1 MKTSTRTSILIF
13 VYTVLAF
20 AFFVG
25 KAFLIKE
32 LPVLMPDDAGM
43 WRFVVGVR
51 TFFAWLP
58 AILAS
63 VCCIAFSWSFAK
75 DAGKNLASF
84 SPVQLKNYR
93 TVLVASCVS
102 VILCFAGTEIFA
114 PIVSA
119 KQTALENKVQD
130 YNWYTEQTKTSV
142 NEGNTAA
149 AVFYAENALAL
160 WPDNRDAKTLYDNSL
175 KLSVQSE
182 GKEDTS
188 SDALPSDIAALQNT
202 PYSVMR
208 LLQKAKTSF
217 ELKNYF
223 DAHYYA
229 WWGLKLAGD
238 NDANSGE
245 LRRIA
250 VESWN
255 IISSWSG
262 FETDEAALIFL
273 KKREGYSALMEGDVL
288 SAYYTFLDL
297 YESNDFDPD
306 ILRFYQL
313 ATEAL
318 LKQYFFIDETRNL
331 AFYENFQNIS
341 FKVTHPD
348 GRTDL
353 ISIGGVTTVAKTDNI
368 IKYLR
373 NYSCLSYDAA
383 GHLLYSMT
391 VPYAKLIGQRAG
403 SLGTGYEK
411 RTGVHDPET
420 YVPQLLLTSIDRKNR
435 EIVGAPRYFSAQGVP
450 MLYEREIVRIL
461 PMSLQDFDL
470 ACRASAKGP
479 QYMNLA
485 FLFRFV
491 PIAERY
497 GFQKRIFSLFL
508 LQRFCRP
515 LLLFAFFIFLSI
527 IAWNYKL
534 ESSQVFRF
542 IWIFSF
548 PVLTAVVQ
556 FCMEWFRYLMKLIYY
571 ALTDIASFAQLPV
584 ALIVLFIC
592 VILLSLRFLSLY
604 KE

>member
-1 MKTSTRTSILIF
+1 MKTSTRTAILIF
-13 VYTVLAF
+13 VYTVFAF

-32 LPVLMPDDAGM
+32 LPVLMPNDAGM
-43 WRFVVGVR
+43 WRFVTGVR
-51 TFFAWLP
+51 AFFARLP

-102 VILCFAGTEIFA
+102 VILCFAGTEILT

-119 KQTALENKVQD
+119 KQTALENKMQD

-142 NEGNTAA
+142 NEGNAAA

-160 WPDNRDAKTLYDNSL
+160 WPDNRDAKKLYDDSL
-175 KLSVQSE
+175 KLSAQSE
-182 GKEDTS
+182 RKEAEPS
-188 SDALPSDIAALQNT
+188 SALPSDIAALQNT

-208 LLQKAKTSF
+208 LLKKAQTSF

-262 FETDEAALIFL
+262 FETDDAAMIFL
-273 KKREGYSALMEGDVL
+273 KKREGYSALMEGDAL
-288 SAYYTFLDL
+288 GAYYTFLDL
-297 YESNDFDPD
+297 YEANDLDPD
-306 ILRFYQL
+306 ILRFYRL

-331 AFYENFQNIS
+331 AFFENFQNVS

-348 GRTDL
+348 GKTDL
-353 ISIGGVTTVAKTDNI
+353 ISIGGVTTVAKTDNVV
-368 IKYLR
+368 KYLR
-373 NYSCLSYDAA
+373 NYSCLAYDEA

-391 VPYAKLIGQRAG
+391 VPYVKLIGQRAG
-403 SLGTGYEK
+403 SLGIGYEK
-411 RTGVHDPET
+411 RTGIQDAET
-420 YVPQLLLTSIDRKNR
+420 YVPQLLLTSVDRKNR
-435 EIVGAPRYFSAQGVP
+435 DIVGSPHYFAAQSAQ
-450 MLYEREIVRIL
+450 YEREIVRIL

-508 LQRFCRP
+508 LQRLCRP
-515 LLLFAFFIFLSI
+515 LLLLAFFIFLSI

-542 IWIFSF
+542 TWIFSF

-556 FCMEWFRYLMKLIYY
+556 FCMEWFRYLMNLIYY
-571 ALTDIASFAQLPV
+571 ALPGVASFAQLPV
-584 ALIVLFIC
+584 VLVVLFVC
-592 VILLSLRFLSLY
+592 VILLSIKFLSLH
-604 KE
+604 EE

>member
-1 MKTSTRTSILIF
+1 
-13 VYTVLAF
+13 
-20 AFFVG
+20 
-25 KAFLIKE
+25 
-32 LPVLMPDDAGM
+32 MPNDAGM
-43 WRFVVGVR
+43 WRFVTGVR
-51 TFFAWLP
+51 AFFARLP

-75 DAGKNLASF
+75 DAGKNLARF

-102 VILCFAGTEIFA
+102 VILCFAGTEILT

-119 KQTALENKVQD
+119 KQTALENKMQD

-142 NEGNTAA
+142 REGNAAA

-160 WPDNRDAKTLYDNSL
+160 WPDNRDAKTLYNDSL
-175 KLSVQSE
+175 KLSAQSE
-182 GKEDTS
+182 RKEAEPS
-188 SDALPSDIAALQNT
+188 SALPSDIAALQNT

-208 LLQKAKTSF
+208 LLQKAQTAF

-255 IISSWSG
+255 IIASWSG
-262 FETDEAALIFL
+262 FETDDAAMIFL
-273 KKREGYSALMEGDVL
+273 KKREGYSALMEGDAL
-288 SAYYTFLDL
+288 GAYYTFLDL
-297 YESNDFDPD
+297 YEANDLDPD
-306 ILRFYQL
+306 ILRFYRL

-331 AFYENFQNIS
+331 AFFENFQNVS

-348 GRTDL
+348 GKTDL
-353 ISIGGVTTVAKTDNI
+353 ISIGGVTTVAKTDNVV
-368 IKYLR
+368 KYLR
-373 NYSCLSYDAA
+373 NYSCLAYDEA

-391 VPYAKLIGQRAG
+391 DPYVKLIGQRAG

-420 YVPQLLLTSIDRKNR
+420 YVPQLLLTSVDRKNR
-435 EIVGAPRYFSAQGVP
+435 DIVGSPHYFAAQSAQ
-450 MLYEREIVRIL
+450 YEREIVRIL

-508 LQRFCRP
+508 LQRLCRP
-515 LLLFAFFIFLSI
+515 LLLLAFFIFLSI

-542 IWIFSF
+542 TWIFSF

-556 FCMEWFRYLMKLIYY
+556 FCMEWFRYLMNLIYY
-571 ALTDIASFAQLPV
+571 ALTGVASFAQLPV
-584 ALIVLFIC
+584 VLVVLFVC
-592 VILLSLRFLSLY
+592 VILLSIKFLSLH
-604 KE
+604 EE

>member
-1 MKTSTRTSILIF
+1 MKTSSRTAILIF

-32 LPVLMPDDAGM
+32 LPVLMPNDAGM
-43 WRFVVGVR
+43 WRFVTGVR
-51 TFFAWLP
+51 AFFAWLP

-102 VILCFAGTEIFA
+102 VILCFAGTEILT
-114 PIVSA
+114 PVVSA

-142 NEGNTAA
+142 NEGNTSA

-160 WPDNRDAKTLYDNSL
+160 WPDNRDAKKLYDDSL
-175 KLSVQSE
+175 KLSAQSE
-182 GKEDTS
+182 RKEADPE
-188 SDALPSDIAALQNT
+188 AGLPSDIAALQNT
-202 PYSVMR
+202 PYSIMR
-208 LLQKAKTSF
+208 LLQKAQTSF

-238 NDANSGE
+238 DNANSGE

-297 YESNDFDPD
+297 YEANDFDPD
-306 ILRFYQL
+306 ILRFYRL

-318 LKQYFFIDETRNL
+318 LEQYFFIDETRNL
-331 AFYENFQNIS
+331 AFFENFQNVS
-341 FKVTHPD
+341 FKITHPD
-348 GRTDL
+348 GVTDH
-353 ISIGGVTTVAKTDNI
+353 IAIGGVTTVAKTDNI
-368 IKYLR
+368 VKYLR
-373 NYSCLSYDAA
+373 NYSCLSYDAG

-391 VPYAKLIGQRAG
+391 VPYVKLIGQGAG
-403 SLGTGYEK
+403 ALGTGYEK
-411 RTGVHDPET
+411 RTGVHDPDT
-420 YVPQLLLTSIDRKNR
+420 YVPQILLTSIDRKNR
-435 EIVGAPRYFSAQGVP
+435 DIIGSPRYFTAQGTQ
-450 MLYEREIVRIL
+450 YEREIVRIL

-470 ACRASAKGP
+470 VCRASAKGP
-479 QYMNLA
+479 RYMNLA

-497 GFQKRIFSLFL
+497 GFQERIFSLFL
-508 LQRFCRP
+508 LQRLCRP
-515 LLLFAFFIFLSI
+515 LLQLAFFIFLSI
-527 IAWNYKL
+527 IAWSYKL

-556 FCMEWFRYLMKLIYY
+556 FCMEWFRYLMNLIYY
-571 ALTDIASFAQLPV
+571 ALTSLAPFVQLPA
-584 ALIVLFIC
+584 ALIVLFVC
-592 VILLSLRFLSLY
+592 VILLSLRFLSLH
-604 KE
+604 EE

>member
-1 MKTSTRTSILIF
+1 MKTSTRTAILIF
-13 VYTVLAF
+13 VYTVFAF

-32 LPVLMPDDAGM
+32 LPVLMPNDAGM
-43 WRFVVGVR
+43 WRFVTGVR
-51 TFFAWLP
+51 AFFARLP

-75 DAGKNLASF
+75 DAGKNLARF

-102 VILCFAGTEIFA
+102 VILCFAGTEILT

-119 KQTALENKVQD
+119 KQTALENKMQD

-142 NEGNTAA
+142 REGNAAA

-160 WPDNRDAKTLYDNSL
+160 WPDNRDAKALYNDSL
-175 KLSVQSE
+175 KLSAQSE
-182 GKEDTS
+182 RKEAEPS
-188 SDALPSDIAALQNT
+188 SALPSDIAALQNT

-208 LLQKAKTSF
+208 LLQKAQTAF

-262 FETDEAALIFL
+262 FETDDAAMIFL
-273 KKREGYSALMEGDVL
+273 KKREGYSALMEGDAL
-288 SAYYTFLDL
+288 GAYYTFLDL
-297 YESNDFDPD
+297 YEANDLDPD
-306 ILRFYQL
+306 ILRFYRL

-331 AFYENFQNIS
+331 AFFENFQNVS

-348 GRTDL
+348 GKTDL
-353 ISIGGVTTVAKTDNI
+353 ISIGGVTTVAKTDNVV
-368 IKYLR
+368 KYLR
-373 NYSCLSYDAA
+373 NYSCLAYDEA

-391 VPYAKLIGQRAG
+391 VPYVKLIGQRAG

-411 RTGVHDPET
+411 RTGIQDAET
-420 YVPQLLLTSIDRKNR
+420 YVPQLLLTSVDRKNR
-435 EIVGAPRYFSAQGVP
+435 DIVGSPHYFAAQSAQ
-450 MLYEREIVRIL
+450 YEREIVRIL

-508 LQRFCRP
+508 LQRLCRP
-515 LLLFAFFIFLSI
+515 LLLLAFFIFLSI

-542 IWIFSF
+542 TWIFSF

-556 FCMEWFRYLMKLIYY
+556 FCMEWFRYLMNLIYY
-571 ALTDIASFAQLPV
+571 ALTGVASFAQLPV
-584 ALIVLFIC
+584 VLVVLFVC
-592 VILLSLRFLSLY
+592 VILLSIKFLSLH
-604 KE
+604 EE

>member
-1 MKTSTRTSILIF
+1 
-13 VYTVLAF
+13 
-20 AFFVG
+20 
-25 KAFLIKE
+25 
-32 LPVLMPDDAGM
+32 MPNDAGM
-43 WRFVVGVR
+43 WRFVTGVR
-51 TFFAWLP
+51 AFFAWLP

-75 DAGKNLASF
+75 DAGKNLARF

-102 VILCFAGTEIFA
+102 VILCFAGTEILA

-119 KQTALENKVQD
+119 KQTALENKMQD

-142 NEGNTAA
+142 NEGNTSA

-160 WPDNRDAKTLYDNSL
+160 WPDNRDAKKLYDDSL
-175 KLSVQSE
+175 KLSAQSE
-182 GKEDTS
+182 RKEANPEA
-188 SDALPSDIAALQNT
+188 ALPSDIAALQNT
-202 PYSVMR
+202 PYSIMR
-208 LLQKAKTSF
+208 LLQKAQTSF

-238 NDANSGE
+238 DNANSGE

-297 YESNDFDPD
+297 YEANDFDPD
-306 ILRFYQL
+306 ILRFYRL

-318 LKQYFFIDETRNL
+318 LEQYFFIDETRNL
-331 AFYENFQNIS
+331 AFYENFQKVS
-341 FKVTHPD
+341 FKVTHQD

-368 IKYLR
+368 VKYLR

-391 VPYAKLIGQRAG
+391 APYVKLIGQRAG
-403 SLGTGYEK
+403 ALGTDYEK
-411 RTGVHDPET
+411 RTGVHDPDT
-420 YVPQLLLTSIDRKNR
+420 YVPQILLTSIDRKNR
-435 EIVGAPRYFSAQGVP
+435 DIVSSPRYFTAQGTQ
-450 MLYEREIVRIL
+450 YEREIVRIL

-470 ACRASAKGP
+470 VCRASAKGP

-515 LLLFAFFIFLSI
+515 LLLLAFFIFLSI
-527 IAWNYKL
+527 VAWNYKL

-542 IWIFSF
+542 TWIFSF

-556 FCMEWFRYLMKLIYY
+556 FCMEWFRYLMNLIYY
-571 ALTDIASFAQLPV
+571 ALTGVASFAQLPV
-584 ALIVLFIC
+584 ALIVLFVC
-592 VILLSLRFLSLY
+592 VILLSLRFLSLH
-604 KE
+604 EE

>member
-1 MKTSTRTSILIF
+1 MKTSTRTAILIF
-13 VYTVLAF
+13 VYTVFAF

-32 LPVLMPDDAGM
+32 LPVLMPNDAGM
-43 WRFVVGVR
+43 WRFVTGVR
-51 TFFAWLP
+51 AFFARLP

-75 DAGKNLASF
+75 DAGKNLARF

-102 VILCFAGTEIFA
+102 VILCFAGTEILT

-119 KQTALENKVQD
+119 KQTALENKMQD

-142 NEGNTAA
+142 REGNAAA

-160 WPDNRDAKTLYDNSL
+160 WPDNRDAKALYNDSL
-175 KLSVQSE
+175 KLSAQSE
-182 GKEDTS
+182 RKEAEPS
-188 SDALPSDIAALQNT
+188 SALPSDIAALQNT

-208 LLQKAKTSF
+208 LLQKAQTAF

-262 FETDEAALIFL
+262 FETDDAAMIFL
-273 KKREGYSALMEGDVL
+273 KKREGYSALMEGDAL
-288 SAYYTFLDL
+288 GAYYTFLDL
-297 YESNDFDPD
+297 YEANDLDPD
-306 ILRFYQL
+306 ILRFYRL

-331 AFYENFQNIS
+331 AFFENFQNVS

-348 GRTDL
+348 GKTDL
-353 ISIGGVTTVAKTDNI
+353 ISIGGVTTVAKTDNVV
-368 IKYLR
+368 KYLR
-373 NYSCLSYDAA
+373 NYSCLAYDEA

-391 VPYAKLIGQRAG
+391 VPYVKLIGQRAG

-411 RTGVHDPET
+411 RTGIQDAET
-420 YVPQLLLTSIDRKNR
+420 YLPQLLLTSVDRKNR
-435 EIVGAPRYFSAQGVP
+435 DIVGSPHYFAAQSAQ
-450 MLYEREIVRIL
+450 YEREIVRIL

-508 LQRFCRP
+508 LQRLCRP
-515 LLLFAFFIFLSI
+515 LLLLAFFIFLSI

-542 IWIFSF
+542 TWIFSF

-556 FCMEWFRYLMKLIYY
+556 FCMEWFRYLMNLIYY
-571 ALTDIASFAQLPV
+571 ALTGVASFAQLPV
-584 ALIVLFIC
+584 VLVVLFVC
-592 VILLSLRFLSLY
+592 VILLSIKFLSLH
-604 KE
+604 EE

>member
-1 MKTSTRTSILIF
+1 
-13 VYTVLAF
+13 
-20 AFFVG
+20 
-25 KAFLIKE
+25 
-32 LPVLMPDDAGM
+32 MPNDAGM
-43 WRFVVGVR
+43 WRFVTGVR
-51 TFFAWLP
+51 AFFARLP

-75 DAGKNLASF
+75 DAGKNLARF

-102 VILCFAGTEIFA
+102 VILCFAGTEILT

-119 KQTALENKVQD
+119 KQTALENKMQD

-142 NEGNTAA
+142 REGNAAA

-160 WPDNRDAKTLYDNSL
+160 WPDNRDAKALYNDSL
-175 KLSVQSE
+175 KLSAQSE
-182 GKEDTS
+182 RKEAEPS
-188 SDALPSDIAALQNT
+188 SALPSDIAALQNT

-208 LLQKAKTSF
+208 LLQKAQTAF

-262 FETDEAALIFL
+262 FETDDAAMIFL
-273 KKREGYSALMEGDVL
+273 KKREGYSALMEGDAL
-288 SAYYTFLDL
+288 GAYYTFLDL
-297 YESNDFDPD
+297 YEANDLDPD
-306 ILRFYQL
+306 ILRFYRL

-331 AFYENFQNIS
+331 AFFENFQNVS

-348 GRTDL
+348 GKTDL
-353 ISIGGVTTVAKTDNI
+353 ISIGGVTTVAKTDNVV
-368 IKYLR
+368 KYLR
-373 NYSCLSYDAA
+373 NYSCLAYDEA

-391 VPYAKLIGQRAG
+391 VPYVKLIGQRAG

-411 RTGVHDPET
+411 RTGIQDAET
-420 YVPQLLLTSIDRKNR
+420 YLPQLLLTSVDRKNR
-435 EIVGAPRYFSAQGVP
+435 DIVGSPHYFAAQSAQ
-450 MLYEREIVRIL
+450 YEREIVRIL
-461 PMSLQDFDL
+461 PISLQDFDL

-508 LQRFCRP
+508 LQRLCRP
-515 LLLFAFFIFLSI
+515 LLLLAFFIFLSI

-542 IWIFSF
+542 TWIFSF

-556 FCMEWFRYLMKLIYY
+556 FCMEWFRYLMNLIYY
-571 ALTDIASFAQLPV
+571 ALTGVASFAQLPV
-584 ALIVLFIC
+584 VLVVLFVC
-592 VILLSLRFLSLY
+592 VILLSIKFLSLH
-604 KE
+604 EE

>member
-1 MKTSTRTSILIF
+1 MKTSTRTAILIF
-13 VYTVLAF
+13 VYTVFAF

-32 LPVLMPDDAGM
+32 LPVLMPNDAGM
-43 WRFVVGVR
+43 WRFVTGVR
-51 TFFAWLP
+51 AFFARLP

-75 DAGKNLASF
+75 DAGKNLARF

-102 VILCFAGTEIFA
+102 VILCFAGTEILT

-119 KQTALENKVQD
+119 KQTALENKMQD

-142 NEGNTAA
+142 REGNAAA

-160 WPDNRDAKTLYDNSL
+160 WPDNRDAKALYNDSL
-175 KLSVQSE
+175 KLSAQSE
-182 GKEDTS
+182 RKEAEPS
-188 SDALPSDIAALQNT
+188 SALPSDIATLQNT

-208 LLQKAKTSF
+208 LLQKAQTAF

-262 FETDEAALIFL
+262 FETDDAAMIFL
-273 KKREGYSALMEGDVL
+273 KKREGYSALMEGDAL
-288 SAYYTFLDL
+288 GAYYTFLDL
-297 YESNDFDPD
+297 YEANDLDPD
-306 ILRFYQL
+306 ILRFYRL

-331 AFYENFQNIS
+331 AFFENFQNVS

-348 GRTDL
+348 GKTDL
-353 ISIGGVTTVAKTDNI
+353 ISIGGVTTVAKTDNVV
-368 IKYLR
+368 KYLR
-373 NYSCLSYDAA
+373 NYSCLAYDEA

-391 VPYAKLIGQRAG
+391 VPYVKLIGQRAG
-403 SLGTGYEK
+403 SLGIGYEK
-411 RTGVHDPET
+411 RTGIQDAET
-420 YVPQLLLTSIDRKNR
+420 YVPQLLLTSVDRKNR
-435 EIVGAPRYFSAQGVP
+435 DIVGSPHYFAAQSAQ
-450 MLYEREIVRIL
+450 YEREIVRIL

-508 LQRFCRP
+508 LQRLCRP
-515 LLLFAFFIFLSI
+515 LLLLAFFIFLSI

-542 IWIFSF
+542 TWIFSF

-556 FCMEWFRYLMKLIYY
+556 FCMEWFRYLMNLIYY
-571 ALTDIASFAQLPV
+571 ALTGVASFAQLPV
-584 ALIVLFIC
+584 VLVVLFVC
-592 VILLSLRFLSLY
+592 VILLSIKFLSLH
-604 KE
+604 EE

>member
-1 MKTSTRTSILIF
+1 MKTSTRTAILIF
-13 VYTVLAF
+13 VYTVFAF

-32 LPVLMPDDAGM
+32 LPVLMPNDAGM
-43 WRFVVGVR
+43 WRFVTGVR
-51 TFFAWLP
+51 AFFARLP

-75 DAGKNLASF
+75 DAGKNLARF

-102 VILCFAGTEIFA
+102 VILCFAGTEILT

-119 KQTALENKVQD
+119 KQTALENKMQD

-142 NEGNTAA
+142 REGNAAA

-160 WPDNRDAKTLYDNSL
+160 WPDNRDAKALYNDSL
-175 KLSVQSE
+175 KLSAQSE
-182 GKEDTS
+182 RKEAEPS
-188 SDALPSDIAALQNT
+188 SALPSDIAALQNT

-208 LLQKAKTSF
+208 LLQKAQTAF

-262 FETDEAALIFL
+262 FETDDAAMIFL
-273 KKREGYSALMEGDVL
+273 KKREGYSALMEGDAL
-288 SAYYTFLDL
+288 GAYYTFLDL
-297 YESNDFDPD
+297 YEANDLDPD
-306 ILRFYQL
+306 ILRFYRL

-331 AFYENFQNIS
+331 AFFENFQNVS

-348 GRTDL
+348 GKTDL
-353 ISIGGVTTVAKTDNI
+353 ISIGGVTTVAKTDNVV
-368 IKYLR
+368 KYLR

-420 YVPQLLLTSIDRKNR
+420 YVPQLLLTSVDRKNR
-435 EIVGAPRYFSAQGVP
+435 DIVGSPHYFAAQSAQ
-450 MLYEREIVRIL
+450 YEREIVRIL

-508 LQRFCRP
+508 LQRLCRP
-515 LLLFAFFIFLSI
+515 LLLLAFFIFLSI

-542 IWIFSF
+542 TWIFSF

-556 FCMEWFRYLMKLIYY
+556 FCMEWFRYLMNLIYY
-571 ALTDIASFAQLPV
+571 ALTGVASFAQLPV
-584 ALIVLFIC
+584 VLVVLFVC
-592 VILLSLRFLSLY
+592 VILLSIKFLSLH
-604 KE
+604 EE

>member
-1 MKTSTRTSILIF
+1 MKTSTRTAILIF
-13 VYTVLAF
+13 VYTVFAF

-32 LPVLMPDDAGM
+32 LPVLMPNDAGM
-43 WRFVVGVR
+43 WRFVTGVR
-51 TFFAWLP
+51 AFFARLP

-75 DAGKNLASF
+75 DAGKNLARF

-102 VILCFAGTEIFA
+102 VILCFAGTEILT

-119 KQTALENKVQD
+119 KQTALENKMQD

-142 NEGNTAA
+142 REGNAAA

-160 WPDNRDAKTLYDNSL
+160 WPDNRDAKALYNDSL
-175 KLSVQSE
+175 KLSAQSE
-182 GKEDTS
+182 RKEAEPS
-188 SDALPSDIAALQNT
+188 SALPSDIAALQNT

-208 LLQKAKTSF
+208 LLQKAQTAF

-262 FETDEAALIFL
+262 FETDDAAMIFL
-273 KKREGYSALMEGDVL
+273 KKREGYSALMEGDAL
-288 SAYYTFLDL
+288 GAYYTFLDL
-297 YESNDFDPD
+297 YEANDLDPD
-306 ILRFYQL
+306 ILRFYRL

-331 AFYENFQNIS
+331 AFFENFQNVS

-348 GRTDL
+348 GKTDL
-353 ISIGGVTTVAKTDNI
+353 ISIGGVTTVAKTDNVV
-368 IKYLR
+368 KYLR
-373 NYSCLSYDAA
+373 NYSCLAYDEA

-391 VPYAKLIGQRAG
+391 VPYVKLIGQRAG

-411 RTGVHDPET
+411 RTGIQDAET
-420 YVPQLLLTSIDRKNR
+420 YLPQLLLTSVDRKNR
-435 EIVGAPRYFSAQGVP
+435 NIVGSPHYFAAQSAQ
-450 MLYEREIVRIL
+450 YEREIVRIL

-508 LQRFCRP
+508 LQRLCRP
-515 LLLFAFFIFLSI
+515 LLLLAFFIFLSI

-542 IWIFSF
+542 TWIFSF

-556 FCMEWFRYLMKLIYY
+556 FCMEWFRYLMNLIYY
-571 ALTDIASFAQLPV
+571 ALTGVASFAQLPV
-584 ALIVLFIC
+584 VLVVLFVC
-592 VILLSLRFLSLY
+592 VILLSIKFLSLH
-604 KE
+604 EE